1 MNRRFLKSTF
11 AVLLITCTVTVF
23 VSAQDAPF
31 PYQRA
36 PKAIADVL
44 NAPAPPSISLSPSR
58 DYAILSEPVRYP
70 SIAELAEPMLRLAGL
85 RISPVTNG
93 PHRVPRVLNLRVMR
107 LADGKETRI
116 TGPADNR
123 IGTPSWSPDGK
134 SFFFYSVGAAGIEA
148 WVGATET
155 GVARRLPGVAL
166 NTIFGPGCSWMP
178 DSRNL
183 LCRLIPTGRGK
194 PPQASPV
201 PAGPNVQEAYGR
213 AGDVPT
219 FQDLLKNPHDEN
231 LFDHYAT
238 SQLALLNAATGKVTP
253 IGKPAIFVGADAS
266 PDGRYL
272 LIERTHRPYSYQV
285 TLFDFPSELDVWDMA
300 SALVYHVAS
309 TPLLDNLPNGGVPTG
324 PRNVAWRPTDAATW
338 VWAAALD
345 GGDPRKKVPHRDRL
359 MWLKAPFKDQP
370 AEIIKTEYRA
380 AGLTWGESGNFAILR
395 EFDRDRN
402 WLRTWFLNPNHLDQ
416 APKLVWDMSSRERY
430 KNPGAPVIRRL
441 PSGDSAIRQDGEYI
455 YLTGA
460 GSTPEGDR
468 PFLRRF
474 NIRTLETDE
483 LFRCDDKSYE
493 TYAGMLDPGA
503 NGEMLFITR
512 HESPTQPPNYRVRKA
527 GSAEVVRTLTNFPD
541 PTPQLRSIKKEL
553 VKYKRS
559 DGVDL
564 SFTMYL
570 PPDYK
575 PGERRPAVVWAYPL
589 EFTDPATAGQV
600 GGSPNRFN
608 TFVGISHLFYTLAGY
623 VVLDDATMPVV
634 GDPVT
639 VNNTYVEQVVSSAK
653 AAIDKAADMGVIDPN
668 RVGVGGHSYGA
679 FMTANLLAHSDNLFR
694 AGVARSG
701 AYNRTLTPF
710 GFQSER
716 RTVWQA
722 TDMYMKISPFLHAHK
737 IKEPI
742 LLIHGEADNNSGT
755 FPIQSER
762 MYAAIRGNGGN
773 VRYVTLPHE
782 SHGYAA
788 RESVE
793 HTLWEMITWFD
804 KHVKNAGAP
813 QQAAS
818 PAANK

>member
-1 MNRRFLKSTF
+1 MNRPYLKTAF
-11 AVLLITCTVTVF
+11 AVILLFTCAIAA
-23 VSAQDAPF
+23 AQENTF

-36 PKAIADVL
+36 PKYINDVL
-44 NAPAPPSISLSPSR
+44 DAPAPPTMSVNPTR
-58 DYAILSEPVRYP
+58 DFAILTQSARYP
-70 SIAELAEPMLRLAGL
+70 SIAELSQPVLRLAGL
-85 RISPVTNG
+85 RMNPATNG
-93 PHRVPRVLNLRVMR
+93 PQRLPRVLEMRVMR
-107 LADGKETRI
+107 LADGKETKV
-116 TGPADNR
+116 TLPNGGYVGA
-123 IGTPSWSPDGK
+123 PSWSPDGK
-134 SFFFYSVGAAGIEA
+134 SFFFISATASSIEA
-148 WVGATET
+148 YVGATET
-155 GVARRLPGVAL
+155 GAVKKLPGIAVNAM
-166 NTIFGPGCSWMP
+166 FGSGCAWMP
-178 DSRNL
+178 DSKSL
-183 LCRLIPTGRGK
+183 ICRLIPAGRGAA
-194 PPQASPV
+194 PQRSQVPV
-201 PAGPNVQEAYGR
+201 GPNVQEASGR

-219 FQDLLKNPHDEN
+219 FQDLLKNPHDEA
-231 LFDHYAT
+231 LFDYYAT
-238 SQLALLNAATGKVTP
+238 SQLALVNASSGKVTP
-253 IGKPAIFVGADAS
+253 IGKPAIIGTNDVS
-266 PDGRYL
+266 PDGKYIL
-272 LIERTHRPYSYQV
+272 VETVHRPYSYQV
-285 TLFDFPSELDVWDMA
+285 TLGSFPSEMDVWDLAGKQVFHIA
-300 SALVYHVAS
+300 SV
-309 TPLLDNLPNGGVPTG
+309 PLLDNLPNGGVPTG
-324 PRNVAWRPTDAATW
+324 PRNISWRSTDPATLVW
-338 VWAAALD
+338 VEALD
-345 GGDPRKKVPHRDRL
+345 EGNPRNKVPHRDRIV
-359 MWLKAPFKDQP
+359 WLKAPFKDKP
-370 AEIIKTEYRA
+370 AEIIKTQYRA
-380 AGLTWGESGNFAILR
+380 SGLTWGESGNFAILR

-402 WLRTWFLNPNHLDQ
+402 WLRTWFLNPSQPDQ
-416 APKLVWDMSSRERY
+416 AKLVWDMSSRERY
-430 KNPGAPVIRRL
+430 KNPGTQVMRRL
-441 PSGDSAIRQDGEYI
+441 PNGETAIMQDGDYI

-474 NIRTLETDE
+474 NTQTLKEEE

-493 TYAGMLDPGA
+493 TYTAMLKPGPAGEPM
-503 NGEMLFITR
+503 FITR
-512 HESPTQPPNYRVRKA
+512 HESPTEPPNYRIRKA
-527 GSAEVVRTLTNFPD
+527 GSAEIVRALTNTPD
-541 PTPQLRSIKKEL
+541 PTPQLRAIKKEL
-553 VKYKRS
+553 VKYKRA

-589 EFTDPATAGQV
+589 EYTDPSVAGQV
-600 GGSPNRFN
+600 GGSTNRFN
-608 TFVGISHLFYTLAGY
+608 TFTGISHLFYTLAGY

-639 VNNTYVEQVVSSAK
+639 ANNTFVEQIVSSAK

-716 RTVWQA
+716 RSVWAA
-722 TDMYMKISPFLHAHK
+722 TDIYMKLSPFLHAHK

-742 LLIHGEADNNSGT
+742 LLIHGEMDNNSGT

-773 VRYVTLPHE
+773 VRYVTLPYE

-804 KHVKNAGAP
+804 KHVKNAAAP
-813 QQAAS
+813 QQAATDG
-818 PAANK
+818 ARK